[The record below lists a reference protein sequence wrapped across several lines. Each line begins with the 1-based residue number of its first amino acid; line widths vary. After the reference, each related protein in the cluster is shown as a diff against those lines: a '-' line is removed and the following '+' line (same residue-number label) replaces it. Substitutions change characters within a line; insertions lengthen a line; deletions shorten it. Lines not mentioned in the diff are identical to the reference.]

1 MNSSKFFRLTVEGDN
16 LNPDRVR
23 NEIDLPAEVFFKNVP
38 AVRKFCGKE
47 RVFPQET
54 NRWVYSC
61 ESIDG
66 THPETFLTKNLQV
79 LQAYCSEIKRYSLI
93 YNCFIDLVLYCGDKT
108 DICLNPKQIKILQ
121 ELGVKLYISFF

>member
-1 MNSSKFFRLTVEGDN
+1 MTRSDRECILTPVIETIPGGKSFRKGIRMKSSKFFRFTVEGDN

-38 AVRKFCGKE
+38 AVRKICGKE
-47 RVFPQET
+47 RVFPQKT

-61 ESIDG
+61 DSIDG

-79 LQAYCSEIKRYSLI
+79 LRVRLSIRHH
-93 YNCFIDLVLYCGDKT
+93 
-108 DICLNPKQIKILQ
+108 
-121 ELGVKLYISFF
+121 